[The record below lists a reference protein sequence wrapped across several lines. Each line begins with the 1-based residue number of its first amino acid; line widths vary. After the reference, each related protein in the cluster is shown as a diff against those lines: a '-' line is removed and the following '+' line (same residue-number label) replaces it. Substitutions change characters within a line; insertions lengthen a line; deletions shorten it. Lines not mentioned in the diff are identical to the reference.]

1 MVEICKTCGLP
12 IELCVCKTIAKEEA
26 KIKIYRVSRSFG
38 KAVTIIEGMDE
49 KANPKELAK
58 KLKTKLA
65 CGGTYKNGKIE
76 LRGEHRDKLKGLLK
90 EMGFPEDKIE
100 VE

>member
-1 MVEICKTCGLP
+1 MP

-26 KIKIYRVSRSFG
+26 KIKIYGVKRSFG
-38 KAVTIIEGMDE
+38 KSVTLIEGIDE

-58 KLKTKLA
+58 KLKTKLS
-65 CGGTYKNGKIE
+65 CGGTYKNGRIE
-76 LRGEHRDKLKGLLK
+76 LRGEHKDKLKAILIQL
-90 EMGFPEDKIE
+90 GFPEDKIE

>member
-1 MVEICKTCGLP
+1 LP

-26 KIKIYRVSRSFG
+26 KIKIYQVKRSFG
-38 KAVTIIEGMDE
+38 KQVTVISGIDE
-49 KANPKELAK
+49 KASPKELSK
-58 KLKTKLA
+58 KLKAKLS
-65 CGGTYKNGKIE
+65 CGGTFKNGKIE
-76 LRGEHRDKLKGLLK
+76 LRGEHKGKLKAILV